1 MNMTPAFT
9 RTAALGAALA
19 CAAAVLTACGEDTE
33 NGAAGGEQ
41 ETPRLETNG
50 PEVLTD
56 PDGTGVEV
64 SQRLFEESDTVVVA
78 TSDRQSQLAAAAAAN
93 ANGAPML
100 TRLPGTDAAVDAEI
114 ERLGAENVI
123 EASESGEV
131 EPVSSPSPEED
142 VASIIAQ
149 QPAEPLDLVLP
160 PVLVT
165 PETSRAAAAT
175 ARAAG
180 AEVTLVNVA
189 DPRATGESMQTVTDQ
204 DTIALGAQWGT
215 TEDYRARVELAHNG
229 ELPGGGGLVFPGRR
243 MIALYGHPSGPA
255 LGVMGEQGP
264 QEAAQLAD
272 QYAEQYRPLDP
283 QPIIPAFEIIV
294 TVASDSPGED
304 GDYSNET
311 DPADVVPYLD
321 AITEAGGYAVLD
333 LQPGQGD
340 FLHQAK
346 LYEDLLKRPNVGL
359 ALDAEWKLN
368 PGEAPLSRV
377 GSATAEE
384 INAVADWLAE
394 LTRSNNLPQKAFIL
408 HQFKVTMFPDREN
421 IRTDHPELSYILHA
435 DGRGTPGEKFD
446 TWNVL
451 REGLDPNFFM
461 AWKNFIDEDTPMFT
475 PEQTYQEVEP
485 RPWFV
490 SYQ

>member
-1 MNMTPAFT
+1 MNMPPALT
-9 RTAALGAALA
+9 RITALA
-19 CAAAVLTACGEDTE
+19 CAAAVLTACGENAE
-33 NGAAGGEQ
+33 NTGAGEQ
-41 ETPRLETNG
+41 ETPQLETNG

-78 TSDRQSQLAAAAAAN
+78 TSDRESQLAAAAEAN
-93 ANGAPML
+93 RHGAPML

-114 ERLGAENVI
+114 ERLGADNVI
-123 EASESGEV
+123 EASAAGEG
-131 EPVSSPSPEED
+131 EPVSSPNPGED

-149 QPAEPLDLVLP
+149 EPAAPLELILP
-160 PVLVT
+160 PMLVT

-180 AEVTLVNVA
+180 AELTLVDVA
-189 DPRATGESMQTVTDQ
+189 DPRATTESMQAVTGQ

-215 TEDYRARVELAHNG
+215 TEDYRARVELADNG

-264 QEAAQLAD
+264 AEAAQLAE
-272 QYAEQYRPLDP
+272 QYAQQYRPLDP

-294 TVASDSPGED
+294 TVASDSPGDD

-311 DPADVVPYLD
+311 EPAEVVPYID

-340 FLHQAK
+340 FLRQAK

-394 LTRSNNLPQKAFIL
+394 LTRANNLPQKAFIL

-435 DGRGTPGEKFD
+435 DGHGTPGEKFD

-451 REGLDPNFFM
+451 RQDLDPNFFM

-475 PEQTYQEVEP
+475 PEQTYQDVDP